1 MKGARTSLL
10 AALALAVPLVAGPQE
25 PTPTPSPGA
34 AERRALADRLQRA
47 WQTKDAAAYVG
58 LWDFAS
64 DAERA
69 EETAFAAERF
79 RAEESTLAVFTAPG
93 ETPDTAQLNARAFT
107 VVEPRGRL
115 EQWQYQAER
124 RKGALRLVGREP
136 LPGIE
141 GLLHLSLDPAPYR
154 AEGLTVRFE
163 DFELRLL
170 KGSLFTSPPAI
181 GPTALV
187 FVGEAEVVMRPAPA
201 AEQQQLVQFCGAPEL
216 RDRVKAA
223 FIRIH
228 PGDLHRVLTPAR
240 FTPNPEGASDLAAAR
255 AFYDEQVSR
264 AFVLDTSLPRSP
276 WWIFPGLGDAAAS
289 FRTAHHGTL
298 TYALSTDEP
307 EGISLFDRDRRRQVC
322 LYPRAGREAHYDEDE
337 GRPVDVLE
345 HDLQVRFDPQRSRL
359 EGQDTLRLR
368 LNAASSTLRLRLD
381 DSLAVTSIVSE
392 AAGDHA
398 FFRVRGQDS
407 LMVSLGALSGRIGEI
422 ALTVRYQGVHWPT
435 AVEQELQGASPGAD
449 LNGIDREIIVDPV
462 LTYSNRTAWY
472 PQAGADDYARARLR
486 FDLPEGWTA
495 LTGGARV
502 VSRREAGRNRFEYKQ
517 DQPGKYITVVVGRF
531 QEAGKLTADGR
542 QLEAFGLARTKNDAE
557 RTLAQAAEILRF
569 FEAEFGP
576 YPYASL
582 RIAVVEGATPGGHS
596 PPGMVIL
603 SRRPPLARGDLRDDP
618 ASFWDLPGFF
628 VAHELAHQWWGHGV
642 AGQNYRERW
651 LAEGFAQYAA
661 ALWTRHDR
669 GEEAFQTVLKRLSR
683 WALRQNDEGPIHLGH
698 RLGHV
703 VGNAQ
708 IYRSIV
714 YDKGAYVL
722 HMLRGIVGEEAFRK
736 GVRALQAEHRFG
748 KVGTAD
754 LQAALQQASGKDL
767 HAYFD
772 AWVYGTTLPAIEY
785 SSHAKGKGAGHGTL
799 VTVRARDL
807 PGPVPL
813 LLSAYRGGQRETQQ
827 VTLDPAGGSF
837 SFDRPGVGRIEI
849 NEDRGLLAV
858 VSKR

>member
-1 MKGARTSLL
+1 MRPGRAALL
-10 AALALAVPLVAGPQE
+10 AALALALPLSGGTQE
-25 PTPTPSPGA
+25 KRPAPGA
-34 AERRALADRLQRA
+34 ETRALADRLQRV
-47 WQTKDAAAYVG
+47 WQTKDAAAYLG

-64 DAERA
+64 EAERA
-69 EETAFAAERF
+69 EESAFAADRF
-79 RAEESTLAVFTAPG
+79 RAEESTLAVFPAAG
-93 ETPDTAQLNARAFT
+93 RGRDDGLLNARAFT
-107 VVEPRGRL
+107 VTEPRGRL
-115 EQWQYQAER
+115 EQWLYRAER
-124 RKGALRLVGREP
+124 RQGGLRIVAREP
-136 LPGIE
+136 LPGVE
-141 GLLHLSLDPAPYR
+141 GLLHLTLDPLAYR
-154 AEGLTVRFE
+154 ADGLSVSFE
-163 DFELRLL
+163 DFELTLH
-170 KGSLFTSPPAI
+170 KGTLFTSPPAI
-181 GPTALV
+181 GPTVIV
-187 FVGEAEVVMRPAPA
+187 FVGEAEVRMHPAPA
-201 AEQQQLVQFCGAPEL
+201 AEQQQLVQFGGAPEL
-216 RDRVKAA
+216 RDRVRAA

-240 FTPNPEGASDLAAAR
+240 FTPYPEGTRDLAAAR

-264 AFVLDTSLPRSP
+264 SFVLDTSLPRSP
-276 WWIFPGLGDAAAS
+276 WWIFPGLGDAAVT
-289 FRTAHHGTL
+289 FRTARRGTL

-307 EGISLFDRDRRRQVC
+307 EGISLFDREKRRQVC

-345 HDLQVRFDPQRSRL
+345 HDLLVRFDPQRSRL
-359 EGQDTLRLR
+359 DGQDTLRIR
-368 LNAASSTLRLRLD
+368 MSAASSTLRLRLD

-392 AAGDHA
+392 EAGDHA

-407 LMVSLGALSGRIGEI
+407 LMVSLGALSGTIGEI
-422 ALTVRYQGVHWPT
+422 SLTVRYQGVHWPT
-435 AVEQELQGASPGAD
+435 AVEQELQGGPPGVD
-449 LNGIDREIIVDPV
+449 VGLDRDIIVDPV

-472 PQAGADDYARARLR
+472 PQAGADDYTRARLR

-495 LTGGARV
+495 LTGGSRV
-502 VSRREAGRNRFEYKQ
+502 SSRREGGRRLLEYKQ

-531 QEAGKLTADGR
+531 QEAGRLTADGR
-542 QLEAFGLARTKNDAE
+542 SLEAFGLARTKNDAE
-557 RTLAQAAEILRF
+557 RTLAQSAEILRF
-569 FEAEFGP
+569 FESEFGP

-582 RIAVVEGATPGGHS
+582 RIAVVEGSTPGGHS

-669 GEEAFQTVLKRLSR
+669 GEEAFQTVLRRLSR

-703 VGNAQ
+703 VGNPQ
-708 IYRSIV
+708 IYRAIV

-722 HMLRGIVGEEAFRK
+722 HMLRGIVGDDAFRQ
-736 GVRALQAEHRFG
+736 GVKALQEKNRFG
-748 KVGTAD
+748 KVGTVD
-754 LQAALQQASGKDL
+754 LQAALQEASGRDL
-767 HAYFD
+767 RPYFD
-772 AWVYGTTLPAIEY
+772 AWVYGTTLPQIEY
-785 SSHAKGKGAGHGTL
+785 ATHAKGKGTGHGTL
-799 VTVRARDL
+799 VTVKARDL

-813 LLSAYRGGQRETQQ
+813 LLTAYRGGQRETQR
-827 VTLDPAGGSF
+827 VVLDPAGGSF
-837 SFDRPGVGRIEI
+837 SFDRAGVGRVEV

-858 VSKR
+858 VGKR

>member
-1 MKGARTSLL
+1 LRRVRTALL
-10 AALALAVPLVAGPQE
+10 TALALALPLASGSQDARTALVTE
-25 PTPTPSPGA
+25 T
-34 AERRALADRLQRA
+34 RALAERLQRA
-47 WQTKDAAAYVG
+47 WQTKDAAAYTG
-58 LWDFAS
+58 LWDFVS
-64 DAERA
+64 EAERA

-79 RAEESTLAVFTAPG
+79 RAEESALAIFAAAGP
-93 ETPDTAQLNARAFT
+93 TPDSVQLNARAFT
-107 VVEPRGRL
+107 VTEPRGRL
-115 EQWQYQAER
+115 EQWLYRVER
-124 RKGALRLVGREP
+124 RQGGLRIVAREP
-136 LPGIE
+136 LPGVE
-141 GLLHLSLDPAPYR
+141 GLLHLSLDPAAYR
-154 AEGLTVRFE
+154 ADGITVRFE
-163 DFELRLL
+163 DFELTLH
-170 KGSLFTSPPAI
+170 KGTLFTSPPAI
-181 GPTALV
+181 GPTAIV
-187 FVGEAEVVMRPAPA
+187 FVGDAEVRMHPAPA
-201 AEQQQLVQFCGAPEL
+201 AEQQQLVQFSGAPEL
-216 RDRVKAA
+216 RDRVRAA

-228 PGDLHRVLTPAR
+228 PGDLHRVLFPAR
-240 FTPNPEGASDLAAAR
+240 FTPYPEGARDLAAAR

-264 AFVLDTSLPRSP
+264 TFVLDTSLPRSP
-276 WWIFPGLGDAAAS
+276 WWIFPGLGDAAVT
-289 FRTAHHGTL
+289 FRTARRGTL

-307 EGISLFDRDRRRQVC
+307 EGISLFDRERRRQVC

-345 HDLQVRFDPQRSRL
+345 HDLSVRFDPQRGRL
-359 EGQDTLRLR
+359 DGQDTLRLR

-392 AAGDHA
+392 RAGDHA

-407 LMVSLGALSGRIGEI
+407 LMVSLGALSGTIGEI

-435 AVEQELQGASPGAD
+435 AVDQELQGAPPGAD
-449 LNGIDREIIVDPV
+449 LGGLDRDIIIDPA

-486 FDLPEGWTA
+486 FDLPESWTA

-502 VSRREAGRNRFEYKQ
+502 SARREGGRHRLEYKQ

-531 QEAGKLTADGR
+531 QEAGTLTADGR
-542 QLEAFGLARTKNDAE
+542 ALEAFGLARTKGDAE
-557 RTLAQAAEILRF
+557 RTLAQSAAILRF
-569 FEAEFGP
+569 FESEFGP
-576 YPYASL
+576 YPYAAL
-582 RIAVVEGATPGGHS
+582 RIAVVEGAAPGGHS
-596 PPGMVIL
+596 PPGMIIL

-669 GEEAFQTVLKRLSR
+669 GEAAFQTVLRRLSR
-683 WALRQNDEGPIHLGH
+683 WALRENAEGPIHLGH

-703 VGNAQ
+703 AGNPQ
-708 IYRSIV
+708 VYRAIV

-736 GVRALQAEHRFG
+736 GVRALQEQHRFG

-754 LQAALQQASGKDL
+754 LQAALQEASGRDL
-767 HAYFD
+767 RPYFD
-772 AWVYGTTLPAIEY
+772 AWVYGIALPQIDYAT
-785 SSHAKGKGAGHGTL
+785 HAKGKGSGHGTT
-799 VTVRARDL
+799 VTVTARDL

-813 LLSAYRGGQRETQQ
+813 LLSAYRGGQRETQR

-837 SFDRPGVGRIEI
+837 SFDRPGVGRVEV

-858 VSKR
+858 VGKR

>member
-1 MKGARTSLL
+1 MRGPLRAAAL
-10 AALALAVPLVAGPQE
+10 AALALSLPLASGSQDVRTA
-25 PTPTPSPGA
+25 PGA
-34 AERRALADRLQRA
+34 DTRALVERLQRA
-47 WQTKDAAAYVG
+47 WQTKDAAAYAG
-58 LWDFAS
+58 LWEFAS
-64 DAERA
+64 EAERA
-69 EETAFAAERF
+69 EESAFAAERF
-79 RAEESTLAVFTAPG
+79 RAEESTLAVFASPG
-93 ETPDTAQLNARAFT
+93 TTPDSAQLNARSFT
-107 VVEPRGRL
+107 VTEPRGRL
-115 EQWQYQAER
+115 EQWLYRAER
-124 RKGALRLVGREP
+124 RPGGLRIVAREP
-136 LPGIE
+136 LPGVE
-141 GLLHLSLDPAPYR
+141 GLLHLSLDPTAYR
-154 AEGLTVRFE
+154 ADGLTVRFE
-163 DFELRLL
+163 DFELTLH
-170 KGSLFTSPPAI
+170 KGSLFTSPQAI
-181 GPTALV
+181 GPTAIV
-187 FVGEAEVVMRPAPA
+187 FVGEAEVRMHPAPA
-201 AEQQQLVQFCGAPEL
+201 AEQQQLVQFCGTPEL
-216 RDRVKAA
+216 RERVRTA

-228 PGDLHRVLTPAR
+228 PGDLHRVLSPAR
-240 FTPNPEGASDLAAAR
+240 FTPYPDGARDLAAAR

-264 AFVLDTSLPRSP
+264 SFVLDTSLPRSP
-276 WWIFPGLGDAAAS
+276 WWIFPGLGDAAVS
-289 FRTAHHGTL
+289 FRTARRGTL

-307 EGISLFDRDRRRQVC
+307 EGISLFDRERRRQVC

-337 GRPVDVLE
+337 GRSVDVLE

-359 EGQDTLRLR
+359 DGQDTLRLR
-368 LNAASSTLRLRLD
+368 LKAASSTLRLRLD

-392 AAGDHA
+392 RAGDHA

-407 LMVSLGALSGRIGEI
+407 LMVSLGALSGTIGDV

-435 AVEQELQGASPGAD
+435 AVEQELQGAPPGAD
-449 LNGIDREIIVDPV
+449 LGGLDRDIIIDPA

-486 FDLPEGWTA
+486 FDLPAGWTA
-495 LTGGARV
+495 LTGGVRV
-502 VSRREAGRNRFEYKQ
+502 SARREGDRHRLEYKQ

-531 QEAGKLTADGR
+531 QEAGRLTADGR
-542 QLEAFGLARTKNDAE
+542 ALEAFGLARTKSDAE
-557 RTLAQAAEILRF
+557 RTLAQSAAILRF
-569 FEAEFGP
+569 FESEFGP

-669 GEEAFQTVLKRLSR
+669 GEAAFQTVLRRLSR
-683 WALRQNDEGPIHLGH
+683 WALRENAEGPIHLGH

-703 VGNAQ
+703 AGNPQ
-708 IYRSIV
+708 VYRAIV

-736 GVRALQAEHRFG
+736 GVRGLQEQHRFG

-754 LQAALQQASGKDL
+754 LQAALQEASGRDL
-767 HAYFD
+767 RPYFD
-772 AWVYGTTLPAIEY
+772 AWVYGTALPQLEY
-785 SSHAKGKGAGHGTL
+785 VTHAKGKGAGHGTL
-799 VTVRARDL
+799 VTIKARDL

-813 LLSAYRGGQRETQQ
+813 LLSAYRGGQRETRR
-827 VTLDPAGGSF
+827 VTLEPAGGSF
-837 SFDRPGVGRIEI
+837 SFDRPGVGRVEI

-858 VSKR
+858 VGKR

>member
-1 MKGARTSLL
+1 M
-10 AALALAVPLVAGPQE
+10 V
-25 PTPTPSPGA
+25 
-34 AERRALADRLQRA
+34 
-47 WQTKDAAAYVG
+47 
-58 LWDFAS
+58 
-64 DAERA
+64 
-69 EETAFAAERF
+69 
-79 RAEESTLAVFTAPG
+79 
-93 ETPDTAQLNARAFT
+93 
-107 VVEPRGRL
+107 
-115 EQWQYQAER
+115 
-124 RKGALRLVGREP
+124 
-136 LPGIE
+136 
-141 GLLHLSLDPAPYR
+141 
-154 AEGLTVRFE
+154 
-163 DFELRLL
+163 
-170 KGSLFTSPPAI
+170 
-181 GPTALV
+181 GPTAIV
-187 FVGEAEVVMRPAPA
+187 FVGEAEVRMHPAPA
-201 AEQQQLVQFCGAPEL
+201 AEQQQLVQFCGTPEL
-216 RDRVKAA
+216 RERVRTA

-228 PGDLHRVLTPAR
+228 PGDLHRVLSPAR
-240 FTPNPEGASDLAAAR
+240 FTPYAEGARDLAAAR

-264 AFVLDTSLPRSP
+264 SFVLDTSLPRSP
-276 WWIFPGLGDAAAS
+276 WWIFPGLGDAAVS
-289 FRTAHHGTL
+289 FRTTRRGTL

-307 EGISLFDRDRRRQVC
+307 EGISLFDRERRRQVC

-337 GRPVDVLE
+337 GRAVDVLE

-359 EGQDTLRLR
+359 DGQDTLRLR
-368 LNAASSTLRLRLD
+368 LHSASSTLRLRLD

-392 AAGDHA
+392 QAGDHA

-407 LMVSLGALSGRIGEI
+407 LMVSLGALSGTIGDV

-435 AVEQELQGASPGAD
+435 AVEQELQGAPPGAD
-449 LNGIDREIIVDPV
+449 LAGLDRDIIVDPA

-486 FDLPEGWTA
+486 FDLPEDWTA

-502 VSRREAGRNRFEYKQ
+502 TSRREGGRHRLEYQQ
-517 DQPGKYITVVVGRF
+517 DRPGKYITVVVGRF
-531 QEAGKLTADGR
+531 QEAGRLTADGR
-542 QLEAFGLARTKNDAE
+542 TLEAFGLARTRNEAE
-557 RTLAQAAEILRF
+557 RTLAQSAAILRF
-569 FEAEFGP
+569 FESEFGP

-596 PPGMVIL
+596 PPGMVVL

-669 GEEAFQTVLKRLSR
+669 GEAAFQTVLRRLSR
-683 WALRQNDEGPIHLGH
+683 WALRENAEGPIHLGH

-703 VGNAQ
+703 VGDPQ
-708 IYRSIV
+708 VYRAIV

-736 GVRALQAEHRFG
+736 GVRALQEQHRFG

-754 LQAALQQASGKDL
+754 LQAALQQASGRDL
-767 HAYFD
+767 GPYFD
-772 AWVYGTTLPAIEY
+772 AWVYGTALPQIEY
-785 SSHAKGKGAGHGTL
+785 VTHAKGKGAGQGTL
-799 VTVRARDL
+799 VTVKAQNL

-813 LLSAYRGGQRETQQ
+813 LLSAYRGGQRETQR

-837 SFDRPGVGRIEI
+837 SFDRPGVGRVEI
-849 NEDRGLLAV
+849 NEDRGLLAIV
-858 VSKR
+858 GKR